1 MIIGRA
7 ICLRSFRS
15 KISIWEAN
23 KVCSN
28 YYWFA
33 PGTNYEK
40 VAAALMALNP
50 LDIDSIGD
58 AVTAEDIAAE

>member
-1 MIIGRA
+1 M
-7 ICLRSFRS
+7 
-15 KISIWEAN
+15 
-23 KVCSN
+23 CSN